1 MKWIQILFSTVS
13 SINIIRDFLSKEE
26 VRKLYNSVKE
36 NEKKI
41 LIAFESRI
49 KHELERVY
57 FEINS
62 LKIIMRF
69 LIVALVLIV
78 ILFVIVSIL
87 FFIMLSTK

>member
-1 MKWIQILFSTVS
+1 MKWIQILFNTVS

-26 VRKLYNSVKE
+26 VRKLYNSMKE

-49 KHELERVY
+49 KQELERVY
-57 FEINS
+57 FEINA
-62 LKIIMRF
+62 LKIIIRF
-69 LIVALVLIV
+69 LIIALVLIV
-78 ILFVIVSIL
+78 ILFIVISVL